1 MPAAQIRRL
10 GKGKVINMGIM
21 GRFKDIMASNV
32 NALLDRAEDPEKM
45 IDQYLRNLESD
56 FAKVKAETASIM
68 AEEKSA
74 KRKLDECDEEI
85 TRMDEY
91 AKKAVTA
98 GNDNDARQFL
108 AKKGELTK
116 KREILAKNYE
126 LAQSN
131 SGKMRQMHDK
141 LEGDIASMKSKR
153 DMLKA
158 KVKVAETQKKING
171 LGAGLESAESNA
183 AAFDR
188 MEDKVN
194 RMLDEAEA
202 ASELNKPAS
211 GNDIDALA
219 SKYDSVGTDSGVED
233 ELAALKAEMG
243 L

>member
-1 MPAAQIRRL
+1 
-10 GKGKVINMGIM
+10 MGIM
-21 GRFKDIMASNV
+21 TRFKDIMAANF

-45 IDQYLRNLESD
+45 IDQYLRNLEQD

-85 TRMDEY
+85 ARMTEY

-98 GNDNDARQFL
+98 GNDGEAKQFL
-108 AKKGELTK
+108 TRKAELTE
-116 KREILAKNYE
+116 KRTVLEQNYTLACD
-126 LAQSN
+126 N
-131 SGKMRQMHDK
+131 SAKMRQMHDK
-141 LEGDIASMKSKR
+141 LAGDIASLKSKR

-158 KVKVAETQKKING
+158 KVKVAETQKKINQMGSG
-171 LGAGLESAESNA
+171 LADAGNNM

-194 RMLDEAEA
+194 KMLDEANA
-202 ASELNKPAS
+202 MSELNASSEGNSIEELAKKYDAQS
-211 GNDIDALA
+211 GNSAVD
-219 SKYDSVGTDSGVED
+219 D

>member
-1 MPAAQIRRL
+1 
-10 GKGKVINMGIM
+10 MGIM
-21 GRFKDIMASNV
+21 TRFKDIMAANF

-45 IDQYLRNLESD
+45 IDQYLRNLEQD

-85 TRMDEY
+85 ARMTEY
-91 AKKAVTA
+91 AKKAVMA
-98 GNDNDARQFL
+98 GNDGEAKQF
-108 AKKGELTK
+108 LTK
-116 KREILAKNYE
+116 KAELTEKRIVLEQNYTLACD
-126 LAQSN
+126 N
-131 SGKMRQMHDK
+131 SAKMRQMHDK
-141 LEGDIASMKSKR
+141 LAGDIATLKSKR

-158 KVKVAETQKKING
+158 KVKVAETQKKINQMG
-171 LGAGLESAESNA
+171 SGLEDAGNNM

-194 RMLDEAEA
+194 KMLDEANA
-202 ASELNKPAS
+202 MSELNASSEGNSIEELAKKYDAQS
-211 GNDIDALA
+211 GNSAVD
-219 SKYDSVGTDSGVED
+219 D